1 MSRKFLDDIRADI
14 TSQMPDN
21 NVGLVTPAIV
31 RGIMRD
37 IVDSTTEDVA
47 FIYRTGGPL
56 TSYARTTTAALLP
69 NLFDA
74 NYLATNMDGV
84 TTQDAAG
91 TITLGNIAGRQYT
104 GTFNITFEAA
114 NGTEVQAGL
123 FLGGVLSPL
132 WGAAASVVAANR
144 QVTITMPWYINKSIA
159 SQVIG
164 PALWL
169 PNGAGTI
176 DVTALQ
182 FSCSIMPTNNP

>member
-1 MSRKFLDDIRADI
+1 VSRKFLDDIRAEI

-21 NVGLVTPAIV
+21 SVGLVTPAIV

-37 IVDSTTEDVA
+37 IVDSTVEDVA
-47 FIYRTGGPL
+47 FIYRTGGPA
-56 TSYARTTTAALLP
+56 TGYARTATAALLP

-74 NYLATNMDGV
+74 DYLASNMDGT
-84 TTQDAAG
+84 TTQITAG
-91 TITLGNIAGRQYT
+91 TITLGTVAGRQYK
-104 GTFNITFEAA
+104 GTFNITFEGA

-123 FLGGVLSPL
+123 FIGGVLSPL
-132 WGAAASVVAANR
+132 WGAAASVPAASR
-144 QVTITMPWYINKSIA
+144 QVTITMPWYINKSVA

-176 DVTALQ
+176 DVTAVQ